1 MIDKDKVK
9 QAISE
14 MTQNPDWADVL
25 RYAPGAA
32 NLRVALAFYAS
43 KNLPEMDQKEKDEYH
58 EFREMLERQL
68 NATELKYLAEEFNRM
83 GVEAAATHY
92 NELFSKKTP
101 EEQADAE
108 AEFKDIMEEARQD
121 KEGGGSEEET
131 EETTVT
137 ETVEE
142 TQDEAPVATPT
153 PAPSP
158 APAQQPQPAVT
169 PATPASPAPAPQG
182 EGTPAPAAAPAD
194 FTDDE
199 VKAFV
204 ERGGAMLKKGIRL
217 KGQPKPQ
224 QN

>member
-1 MIDKDKVK
+1 MIDKAKVK
-9 QAISE
+9 QAISD

-108 AEFKDIMEEARQD
+108 AEFKDIMESARQD
-121 KEGGGSEEET
+121 KEGGKSEEET

-142 TQDEAPVATPT
+142 TQDEAPVALPT

-158 APAQQPQPAVT
+158 APAQQPQPA
-169 PATPASPAPAPQG
+169 APASP
-182 EGTPAPAAAPAD
+182 APAD

-204 ERGGAMLKKGIRL
+204 ERGGAMLKKGIRI
-217 KGQPKPQ
+217 KGQPKQ
-224 QN
+224 K

>member
-1 MIDKDKVK
+1 MIDKNKVK
-9 QAISE
+9 DAIAS

-92 NELFSKKTP
+92 NELFSKKPP

-108 AEFKDIMEEARQD
+108 AEYKDIMEEARQD

-142 TQDEAPVATPT
+142 TQDEAPAA
-153 PAPSP
+153 APSP
-158 APAQQPQPAVT
+158 DGQTASAQPSPA
-169 PATPASPAPAPQG
+169 PASPAPAPQG
-182 EGTPAPAAAPAD
+182 GAPAPAQASTETQQMLPG

-204 ERGGAMLKKGIRL
+204 ERGGAMLKKGIRI
-217 KGQPKPQ
+217 KGQK
-224 QN
+224 

>member
-1 MIDKDKVK
+1 MIDKAKVK

-14 MTQNPDWADVL
+14 MTQNPDWADIL

-92 NELFSKKTP
+92 NELFSKKPP

-108 AEFKDIMEEARQD
+108 AEYKDIMEEARQD
-121 KEGGGSEEET
+121 KEGGGPKEET

-142 TQDEAPVATPT
+142 TQDEAPVAPPT

-158 APAQQPQPAVT
+158 APAQQPLPAAT
-169 PATPASPAPAPQG
+169 PTTPASPAPAPQG
-182 EGTPAPAAAPAD
+182 EGNPAQAAD

-217 KGQPKPQ
+217 KGQPKTQ
-224 QN
+224 QK

>member
-9 QAISE
+9 QAISD

-108 AEFKDIMEEARQD
+108 AEYEDIMEEARQD
-121 KEGGGSEEET
+121 KEDGESEEET
-131 EETTVT
+131 EETTET
-137 ETVEE
+137 ENAEE
-142 TQDEAPVATPT
+142 TQDEDPAPVQ
-153 PAPSP
+153 APSP
-158 APAQQPQPAVT
+158 APAQQPQPAAT
-169 PATPASPAPAPQG
+169 PADPATPAPQG
-182 EGTPAPAAAPAD
+182 VDTPAPAATPAD

-204 ERGGAMLKKGIRL
+204 ERGGAMLKKGIRI
-217 KGQPKPQ
+217 KGQPEQ
-224 QN
+224 QQK

>member
-1 MIDKDKVK
+1 MIDKEKVK
-9 QAISE
+9 QAISD

-108 AEFKDIMEEARQD
+108 AEYKDIMDEARQD
-121 KEGGGSEEET
+121 KEGGDGGSEEEVE
-131 EETTVT
+131 EETT

-158 APAQQPQPAVT
+158 APEQQPQSSSPA
-169 PATPASPAPAPQG
+169 AAPASPAPAPQG
-182 EGTPAPAAAPAD
+182 GGTPAPTAAPAD

-217 KGQPKPQ
+217 KGQPKQ
-224 QN
+224 K